1 MVKEGWVWQRLV
13 LITHFFYA
21 YPSYQ
26 VVKKT
31 GSKSKLHW
39 DDLIDYIKTYQRGT
53 TGIIYC
59 QSRKH
64 CEYLASKLVEN
75 GIKSKPYHAKVCNST
90 RLKIQQQWQ
99 LGEFQVMVA
108 TIAFGMGID
117 KANVRYVIHE
127 AMPAS
132 LEGFYQETGRAGRDG
147 QPATCRL
154 YYHYSDAQTQ
164 RIISET
170 GSTSSSAIS
179 SREQAHQLHSM
190 VAYCE
195 DHLRC
200 RKVIL
205 MEYFGEY
212 LDPNLCQNR
221 CDYCSSQTSM
231 TAPTTHVFTPQEIR
245 SVINLVDGLAGYKFT
260 LLQLLE
266 CCRGSKSKAITEKLP
281 TDSFSFG
288 SLSHLDK
295 STVEKLLIHL
305 VVNNVLKEEVSGKRY
320 ARVYVKVSSEKP

>member
-1 MVKEGWVWQRLV
+1 V
-13 LITHFFYA
+13 I
-21 YPSYQ
+21 
-26 VVKKT
+26 KKA

-39 DDLIDYIKTYQRGT
+39 DDLIDYIKTYQQRT

-64 CEYLASKLVEN
+64 CETLAAKLMKN
-75 GIKSKPYHAKVCNST
+75 GIKSKPYHANVSNNT

-132 LEGFYQETGRAGRDG
+132 IEGFYQETGRAGRDG

-164 RIISET
+164 RIIWKT
-170 GSTSSSAIS
+170 GSTSPSV
-179 SREQAHQLHSM
+179 SRQQTHQLHSM

-200 RKVIL
+200 RKVML
-205 MEYFGEY
+205 MEYFGERF
-212 LDPNLCQNR
+212 DSNLCQNQ
-221 CDYCSSQTSM
+221 CDYCCSQASLTD
-231 TAPTTHVFTPQEIR
+231 PTTHTFTPQEIR
-245 SVINLVDGLAGYKFT
+245 SVVSLVAGLAGYKFT

-281 TDSFSFG
+281 TDSPSFG

-295 STVEKLLIHL
+295 STVEKLLVHL
-305 VVNNVLKEEVSGKRY
+305 VVNNILKEEVSGKRY
-320 ARVYVKVSSEKP
+320 AQVYINVST